1 MSFTS
6 TVKNE
11 ISTIYRTQTN
21 QISELSALVKTIGDF
36 HDDKIVISTEN
47 VSVANRIFRL
57 LKDIYD
63 INAKIIVRNG
73 YNFNKNYLYILEITS
88 KVNFILSD
96 LSIIKKNQ
104 ILEFPEEYIYAD
116 DDLTRAY
123 LRGVF
128 LGIGSV
134 NDPEKSRYHLEF
146 LVSNKKYANFISNL
160 LNQYQLNSKVLK
172 RENKYMIYMKE
183 AEKISDFLKLL
194 GAYNA
199 VMYYENIRIY
209 RESKNLANRLNNCE
223 QANVDKSIQSA
234 SSLVHDIELLEQV
247 GALELLDEKV
257 LEVANYRRRYPETSL
272 AELSEIISIE
282 TGGKLTKSGLHHRLN
297 KIKVL
302 AEKIKNKQK
311 ENHVIEE
318 GKLE

>member
-11 ISTIYRTQTN
+11 ISTIFLNETN
-21 QISELSALVKTIGDF
+21 HISELSALVKTIGNF
-36 HDDKIVISTEN
+36 EQDKILLSTEN
-47 VSVANRIFRL
+47 VSVANRIFQL
-57 LKDIYD
+57 FKNIYD
-63 INAKIIVRNG
+63 IQAKITVRNG
-73 YNFNKNYLYILEITS
+73 YNFNKNYLYILEVTN
-88 KVNFILSD
+88 KVSFILND
-96 LSIIKKNQ
+96 LSILKDSKT
-104 ILEFPEEYIYAD
+104 LSYPEEYIYAD
-116 DDLTRAY
+116 DDLIRSY

-146 LVSNKKYANFISNL
+146 LVENKEYAEFLSRL
-160 LNQYQLNSKVLK
+160 LNQYYLNSKVLK

-194 GAYNA
+194 GASKA

-209 RESKNLANRLNNCE
+209 RESKNMANRLNNCE

-234 SSLVHDIELLEQV
+234 SALVHDIELLEEV

-257 LEVANYRRRYPETSL
+257 LEVANYRRRYPESSL
-272 AELSEIISIE
+272 TELSEIISIE
-282 TGGKLTKSGLHHRLN
+282 TGTKITKSGLHHRLN
-297 KIKVL
+297 KIKLL
-302 AEKIKNKQK
+302 AEKIKKKKKKKNKK
-311 ENHVIEE
+311 
-318 GKLE
+318 